1 MDPRSSIV
9 DRANLYDEWYNIDNK
24 EGNMNKYQVHY
35 SKGTPKGL
43 KHGKRTIAARNE
55 QEAKAKVSFM
65 VPGSFSH
72 WVNRLANEA
81 V

>member
-1 MDPRSSIV
+1 
-9 DRANLYDEWYNIDNK
+9 
-24 EGNMNKYQVHY
+24 MNKYQVHY
-35 SKGTPKGL
+35 AKGTPKGL
-43 KHGKRTIAARNE
+43 KHGKRTITARNE
-55 QEAKAKVSFM
+55 QEAKAKVNFM

>member
-1 MDPRSSIV
+1 
-9 DRANLYDEWYNIDNK
+9 
-24 EGNMNKYQVHY
+24 MNKYQVHY

-65 VPGSFSH
+65 VPGSFSL